1 MKKFFV
7 VIVTSISLISC
18 SKQISTPPG
27 AANQNVFFRSTGV
40 TVEDM
45 VAKPTA
51 PDNVLISFSAVF
63 EKNISRVELMS
74 SASPNT
80 FCTAQAIDVTGNS
93 SAKKNYSFSDANVK
107 GNTMY
112 YLLRFKNNDGD
123 WVYSSYVTVKL
134 S

>member
-7 VIVTSISLISC
+7 IIVTSISLISC
-18 SKQISTPPG
+18 SKQVATPHG
-27 AANQNVFFRSTGV
+27 ATSQNVFFQSAGIM
-40 TVEDM
+40 VEDM
-45 VAKPTA
+45 AAKPTA

-80 FCTAQAIDVTGNS
+80 FCTAQVIDVTGNS
-93 SAKKNYSFSDANVK
+93 SAKKTYSFSDANVK

-134 S
+134 G

>member
-7 VIVTSISLISC
+7 IIATTISLVSC
-18 SKQISTPPG
+18 TKQLSTPQG
-27 AANQNVFFRSTGV
+27 AVNQNVFFQNPDV

-45 VAKPTA
+45 IAQPA
-51 PDNVLISFSAVF
+51 ASDHISISFSTV
-63 EKNISRVELMS
+63 ETRNISRIELMS

-93 SAKKNYSFSDANVK
+93 SAKKNYSFSDSNVK
-107 GNTMY
+107 GSTMY
-112 YLLRFKNNDGD
+112 YLLRFKNINGD
-123 WVYSSYVTVKL
+123 WVYTNYVIVKL

>member
-7 VIVTSISLISC
+7 IIATVISLVSC
-18 SKQISTPPG
+18 SKQVSTPQG
-27 AANQNVFFRSTGV
+27 AVNQNIFFQNADV
-40 TVEDM
+40 TVENM
-45 VAKPTA
+45 IIQPAAV
-51 PDNVLISFSAVF
+51 NLISISFSTVG
-63 EKNISRVELMS
+63 EKNISRIELMS

-93 SAKKNYSFSDANVK
+93 AAKKTYSFSDANVK

>member
-7 VIVTSISLISC
+7 IITTAISLVYC
-18 SKQISTPPG
+18 TKQLSTPQG
-27 AANQNVFFRSTGV
+27 AVNQNVFFQNPDV

-45 VAKPTA
+45 IAQPAAT
-51 PDNVLISFSAVF
+51 DSIYISFSTVG
-63 EKNISRVELMS
+63 EKNISRIELMS

-93 SAKKNYSFSDANVK
+93 PAKKTYSFNDANVK
-107 GNTMY
+107 GSTMY
-112 YLLRFKNNDGD
+112 YLLRFKSINGN
-123 WVYSSYVTVKL
+123 WAYTNYVTVKL

>member
-7 VIVTSISLISC
+7 IIVTSISLISC
-18 SKQISTPPG
+18 SKQVATPQG
-27 AANQNVFFRSTGV
+27 AASQNIFFKSAGV

-45 VAKPTA
+45 AAKPTA
-51 PDNVLISFSAVF
+51 PNNVLISFSAAF

-93 SAKKNYSFSDANVK
+93 SAKKTYSFSDANVK
-107 GNTMY
+107 GNIMY

>member
-7 VIVTSISLISC
+7 IILTGISLISC
-18 SKQISTPPG
+18 SKQVATPQG
-27 AANQNVFFRSTGV
+27 AASQNVFFKSAIV

-45 VAKPTA
+45 AAKPTA
-51 PDNVLISFSAVF
+51 PGNVLISFSTVF
-63 EKNISRVELMS
+63 EKNISRIELMS

-80 FCTAQAIDVTGNS
+80 FCTAQAIDVTENS
-93 SAKKNYSFSDANVK
+93 SAKKTYSFSDANVK

>member
-7 VIVTSISLISC
+7 IIVTSISLISC
-18 SKQISTPPG
+18 SKQVATPQG
-27 AANQNVFFRSTGV
+27 ADNQNVFFKSAGV
-40 TVEDM
+40 MVEDM

-51 PDNVLISFSAVF
+51 PDNVSISFSAVF
-63 EKNISRVELMS
+63 EKNISRIELMS

-80 FCTAQAIDVTGNS
+80 FCTAQAIDVTGNT
-93 SAKKNYSFSDANVK
+93 SAKKMYSFSDANVK
-107 GNTMY
+107 GSTMY

-123 WVYSSYVTVKL
+123 WVYSSYVIVKL